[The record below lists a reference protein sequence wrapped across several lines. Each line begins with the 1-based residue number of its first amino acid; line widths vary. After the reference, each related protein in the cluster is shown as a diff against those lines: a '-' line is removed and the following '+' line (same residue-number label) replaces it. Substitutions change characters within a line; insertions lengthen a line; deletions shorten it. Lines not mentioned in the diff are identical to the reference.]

1 MQSNSKNSRRG
12 LSLVEVQ
19 LAAGGALMLL
29 GILLSFTRFSQ
40 LTWHEAIAAGDAQ
53 QTSQGTM
60 LRLAP
65 TIRAAR
71 SVVGSS
77 SGANRV
83 TLQLPAYD
91 GGGSLVLPM
100 QDGEVVS
107 YYLSD
112 ATGSP
117 NAVNGSILWR
127 SINGEPDRFWSM
139 SSNRGRV
146 IVKPSGLLFTYYP
159 SVAATE
165 TVTVTITGAGSSGSR
180 KTEITTVQEIV
191 LRNRGL

>member
-1 MQSNSKNSRRG
+1 MKQVTKSLRRG

-19 LAAGGALMLL
+19 LAGGAALLLL
-29 GILLSFTRFSQ
+29 GILLSFTRFSN
-40 LTWHEAIAAGDAQ
+40 LTWHDALASGDAQ
-53 QTSQGTM
+53 QTSQSTI

-71 SVVGSS
+71 SVVGST
-77 SGANRV
+77 SGTSRV

-91 GGGSLVLPM
+91 AGGNLLLPL
-100 QDGEVVS
+100 QNGEVIS

-117 NAVNGSILWR
+117 SAANGSILWR
-127 SINGEPDRFWSM
+127 AINGEPDRFWSM
-139 SSNRGRV
+139 RGNVGRV
-146 IVKPSGLLFTYYP
+146 IVKPGGLRFAYYP
-159 SVAATE
+159 NAAAAE
-165 TVTVTITGAGSSGSR
+165 TVTVTITGAGASGTRRS
-180 KTEITTVQEIV
+180 EITTSQEIV